1 MSRNEGALVG
11 FTAVTNL
18 ADGIGRVA
26 LPMAAVGLT
35 SSPALITGVGVTLT
49 LPWLLASL
57 HAGVL
62 ADRGD
67 RRRLAVVA
75 NLVRLGAVG
84 VLLAA
89 ALAGLLSLPL
99 LYATGLTLGVAEVV
113 ASAAIGALVPA
124 AVPARRLTRANAW
137 IAGAETLM
145 NEFAGPA
152 VGGLLVGI
160 GLSVALGS
168 AGVGFALGAVL
179 LALLVG
185 RFRAA
190 TQPAREPTSVGGEIR
205 EGLAFLWNH
214 RLLRT
219 LNLTIT
225 VLGAS
230 WAAWLALLPVYATH
244 VLRLDASGYGLLI
257 SAIGV
262 GGLMG
267 ALTTSLV
274 NRLLGVRWALFADLV
289 GTFLMVFVPAVLP
302 DAWAVGAAAFVGGM
316 GGTLWSVNSRTIAQ
330 TIVPDRLLGRYTAAG
345 RMLAYG
351 AMPIA
356 SLAAGLIAQ
365 FAGVRIA
372 FALFAALALVLVIP
386 FLRAVT
392 PAALAESE
400 TDHEKVAE
408 SGNSTG
414 KAAVN

>member
-1 MSRNEGALVG
+1 MRNEGALVG

-18 ADGIGRVA
+18 ADGIGRIA

-49 LPWLLASL
+49 LPWLLVSL

-89 ALAGLLSLPL
+89 ALAGWLSIPL

-168 AGVGFALGAVL
+168 AGAGFALGAVL

-190 TQPAREPTSVGGEIR
+190 AAPASGRTSVRGEIG

-219 LNLTIT
+219 LNLAVT

-230 WAAWLALLPVYATH
+230 WAAWLALLPIYAIQE
-244 VLRLDASGYGLLI
+244 LRLDAAGYGLLI
-257 SAIGV
+257 SAIGL
-262 GGLMG
+262 GGLAG
-267 ALTTSLV
+267 ALTVALI
-274 NRLLGVRWALFADLV
+274 NRLLGVRWALFADLA
-289 GTFLMVFVPAVLP
+289 GTFLMLLVPAVLP
-302 DAWAVGAAAFVGGM
+302 VAWAVGVTAFVGGM
-316 GGTLWSVNSRTIAQ
+316 GGTLWTVNSRTIAQ
-330 TIVPDRLLGRYTAAG
+330 RVVPDRLLGRYTAAG
-345 RMLAYG
+345 RMLGYG
-351 AMPIA
+351 AMPVA
-356 SLAAGLIAQ
+356 SLVAGLVAQ
-365 FAGVRIA
+365 FAGVRVAFAVFAA
-372 FALFAALALVLVIP
+372 FALVIVVP
-386 FLRAVT
+386 FFREVT
-392 PAALAESE
+392 SAALAESE

-408 SGNSTG
+408 SGNSMG
-414 KAAVN
+414 KTAVI

>member
-1 MSRNEGALVG
+1 MRNEGALVG

-18 ADGIGRVA
+18 ADGIGRIA

-35 SSPALITGVGVTLT
+35 TSPALITGVGVTLT
-49 LPWLLASL
+49 LPWLVVSL

-67 RRRLAVVA
+67 RRRLAVIA
-75 NLVRLGAVG
+75 NLVRLGAIG

-89 ALAGLLSLPL
+89 AMAGWLSIPL
-99 LYATGLTLGVAEVV
+99 LYATGLTLGIAEVV

-124 AVPARRLTRANAW
+124 AVPAKRLTRANAW

-190 TQPAREPTSVGGEIR
+190 AAPVPGQTSVGGEIR

-219 LNLTIT
+219 LNLAVT

-230 WAAWLALLPVYATH
+230 WAAWLALLPIYAIQE
-244 VLRLDASGYGLLI
+244 LRLDAAGYGLLI
-257 SAIGV
+257 SAIGL
-262 GGLMG
+262 GGLVG
-267 ALTTSLV
+267 ALTVALI

-289 GTFLMVFVPAVLP
+289 GTFLMVLVPAVLP
-302 DAWAVGAAAFVGGM
+302 VAWAVAATAFVGGM
-316 GGTLWSVNSRTIAQ
+316 GGTLWTVNSRTIAQ
-330 TIVPDRLLGRYTAAG
+330 RIVPDRLLGRYTSAG
-345 RMLAYG
+345 RMLGYG
-351 AMPIA
+351 AMPVA
-356 SLAAGLIAQ
+356 SLVAGLIAQ
-365 FAGVRIA
+365 FAGVRVAFAVFAA
-372 FALFAALALVLVIP
+372 FALVIVVP
-386 FLRAVT
+386 FFRAVT

-414 KAAVN
+414 KTAVN

>member
-1 MSRNEGALVG
+1 MRNEGALVG

-18 ADGIGRVA
+18 ADGIGRIA

-49 LPWLLASL
+49 LPWLLVSL

-75 NLVRLGAVG
+75 NLVRLGAVA

-89 ALAGLLSLPL
+89 AMADWRSIPL

-124 AVPARRLTRANAW
+124 AVPAKRLTRANAW

-168 AGVGFALGAVL
+168 AGIGFALGAVL

-190 TQPAREPTSVGGEIR
+190 SAPESGRTSVSGEIR

-219 LNLTIT
+219 LNLAVT

-230 WAAWLALLPVYATH
+230 WAAWLALLPIYAIQE
-244 VLRLDASGYGLLI
+244 LRLDAAGYGLLI
-257 SAIGV
+257 SAIGL
-262 GGLMG
+262 GGLAG
-267 ALTTSLV
+267 ALTVALI
-274 NRLLGVRWALFADLV
+274 NRLLGVRWALFADLA
-289 GTFLMVFVPAVLP
+289 GTFLMVLVPAVLP
-302 DAWAVGAAAFVGGM
+302 VAWAVGVTAFVGGM
-316 GGTLWSVNSRTIAQ
+316 GGTLWTVNSRTIAQ
-330 TIVPDRLLGRYTAAG
+330 RIVPDRLLGRYTSAG
-345 RMLAYG
+345 RMLGYG
-351 AMPIA
+351 AMPVA
-356 SLAAGLIAQ
+356 SLVAGLVAQ
-365 FAGVRIA
+365 FAGVRVAFAVFAA
-372 FALFAALALVLVIP
+372 FALVIVVP
-386 FLRAVT
+386 FFRAVT

-414 KAAVN
+414 KTAVI

>member
-1 MSRNEGALVG
+1 MRNEGALVG
-11 FTAVTNL
+11 FTAITNL

-26 LPMAAVGLT
+26 LPIAAMGLT
-35 SSPALITGVGVTLT
+35 TSPALITGVGVTLT

-89 ALAGLLSLPL
+89 ALLGGLSLPL
-99 LYATGLTLGVAEVV
+99 LYGAGLTLGVAEVV

-124 AVPARRLTRANAW
+124 AVPARRLTRANSW

-145 NEFAGPA
+145 NEFTGPA

-160 GLSVALGS
+160 GVSVALGS
-168 AGVGFALGAVL
+168 AAAGFALGAVL
-179 LALLVG
+179 LTLLAG
-185 RFRAA
+185 RFRAEGGPRA
-190 TQPAREPTSVGGEIR
+190 GETSVTGEIR

-230 WAAWLALLPVYATH
+230 WAAWLALLPLYAIRE
-244 VLRLDASGYGLLI
+244 LRLDPSGYGLLI
-257 SAIGV
+257 SAIGI
-262 GGLMG
+262 GGLTG
-267 ALTTSLV
+267 ALTTALV
-274 NRLLGVRWALFADLV
+274 NRLLGVRWALFADLI
-289 GTFLMVFVPAVLP
+289 GTFLMVFVPVVLP
-302 DAWAVGAAAFVGGM
+302 SAWAVGAAAFLGGM

-351 AMPIA
+351 AMPPA
-356 SLAAGLIAQ
+356 TLLAGFLAQ
-365 FAGVRIA
+365 FAGLKMA
-372 FALFAALALVLVIP
+372 FAVFAVAALVLVVP
-386 FLRAVT
+386 FLRTVT
-392 PAALAESE
+392 PAALAQSE
-400 TDHEKVAE
+400 TDHEKLAE
-408 SGNSTG
+408 SGNTAG
-414 KAAVN
+414 MAAVN